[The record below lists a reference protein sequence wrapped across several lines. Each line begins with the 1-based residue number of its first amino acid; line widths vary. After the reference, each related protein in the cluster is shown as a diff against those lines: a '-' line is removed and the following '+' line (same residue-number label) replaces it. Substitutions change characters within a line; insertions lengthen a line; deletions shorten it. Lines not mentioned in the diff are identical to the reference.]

1 MCRVTRLLLCAVL
14 FLFLIPLAAFADDPA
29 APTTPLLEAI
39 EMAASSALT
48 GAGTPAPVLKASC
61 TADQTCPNQCFI
73 HCDGVSSC
81 TVTATSVTCDGNTTS
96 CPYPSCTPPS
106 ACLSQ
111 GTGCEY
117 CDCRA
122 QGGTAIQCTR
132 AWCRF

>member
-1 MCRVTRLLLCAVL
+1 
-14 FLFLIPLAAFADDPA
+14 
-29 APTTPLLEAI
+29 
-39 EMAASSALT
+39 MAASSALT
-48 GAGTPAPVLKASC
+48 GLAGTPAPVLKASC